1 MKKKQSEENTPALFG
16 AEPAVAP
23 PPVPVKK
30 SSGLLAF
37 SYSKLSMY
45 TECPLK
51 YKFKYLDKLKE
62 EPKSYFAFGNSIHK
76 ALEFLHAVS
85 NPPFPSIEEVL
96 EFYKKEWGVKSWLE
110 KGYKDPDK
118 EAVDFQKGL
127 EMLQAYYAHNKAAL
141 KPPFLLEYS
150 TDVEVDGL
158 KVRIIA
164 DRIEYL
170 GGGEVE
176 IIDYK
181 TGKDVKRQPDQ
192 LYMYQK
198 ITELDP
204 RLKEKIAE
212 RYGKKVSSVKIR
224 QMLYYHVPTLKQYPF
239 ERADDKEIG
248 VFWERVLGAAE
259 NIRGLKFEPNPGE
272 FQCHFCDFKN
282 FCPVHSASRKP
293 SASSAPAKDYK
304 KEQPA
309 AGEAAVPPRGS
320 NVKVED
326 LVDRYGHL
334 KEEMDKL
341 NTQLEEVARELGEI
355 HAGSGKKELSGEKYS
370 LELSRGENWK
380 FSDRE
385 AVIGVLNEFDLYK
398 KALGLTLPKI
408 VAMLSDPAVPEDAK
422 NKLKRHG
429 VSSPRF
435 EINLKRKKA

>member
-16 AEPAVAP
+16 AEAVSAP
-23 PPVPVKK
+23 PAAPK
-30 SSGLLAF
+30 SRGLLTF

-96 EFYKKEWGVKSWLE
+96 EFYKKEWGVKSWIE
-110 KGYKDPDK
+110 KGYKDPEK
-118 EAVDFQKGL
+118 EAVDFSKGS
-127 EMLQAYYAHNKAAL
+127 EMLKAYYAHNKAAL

-170 GGGEVE
+170 GGGEVD

-239 ERADDKEIG
+239 ERAGDSEIG
-248 VFWERVLGAAE
+248 AFWERVLGAAE
-259 NIRGLKFEPNPGE
+259 NIRSLKFEPNPGE
-272 FQCHFCDFKN
+272 FQCHFCDFKGL
-282 FCPVHSASRKP
+282 CPVHAASRRPPALSAQPKGEVKAQAAVAAAP
-293 SASSAPAKDYK
+293 PRADASSA
-304 KEQPA
+304 EV
-309 AGEAAVPPRGS
+309 EA
-320 NVKVED
+320 

-341 NTQLEEVARELGEI
+341 NAQLEEVARELGEI
-355 HAGSGKKELSGEKYS
+355 HTGSAKKELAGEKYS

-398 KALGLTLPKI
+398 NALGLTLPKI

-422 NKLKRHG
+422 NKLRRHG
-429 VSSPRF
+429 VSSPRI
-435 EINLKRKKA
+435 EINLRKKG